1 MATEIAEPAGSSAD
15 ADASRSGAQ
24 AVERAVALLRCFDGN
39 ADTIS
44 LTELA
49 RHTGLR
55 VSTAH
60 RIVRALVRGD
70 LLDQDP
76 VTERYRLGR
85 AFAILGQAAMS
96 GFGFQAARPELVR
109 LAESSGEAA
118 SLGLRDGVQ
127 VVVAL
132 TAPSSQPLRF
142 DQPAGTR
149 LDLHASAMGKV
160 LLAFD
165 DPDVK
170 ATVAALGP
178 LARHTDATIT
188 RRTTL
193 QRELR
198 AIRDRGFA
206 PNLEERFVGVSGLA
220 APVLD
225 AGGRARA
232 AIGIRGPAA
241 RLDAARMEV
250 LAPQV
255 MATARVVAT
264 LLPLDR
270 F

>member
-1 MATEIAEPAGSSAD
+1 MASETAESAE
-15 ADASRSGAQ
+15 AEGARSGAQ

-39 ADTIS
+39 AATIS

-49 RHTGLR
+49 QRTGLR

-76 VTERYRLGR
+76 MTERYRLGR
-85 AFAILGQAAMS
+85 AFAILGQAAMA
-96 GFGFQAARPELVR
+96 GFGFHVAHPELVR
-109 LAESSGEAA
+109 LAEATGEAA
-118 SLGLRDGVQ
+118 SLGLRDGAD

-160 LLAFD
+160 LLAFS

-170 ATVAALGP
+170 ATVATLGA
-178 LARHTDATIT
+178 LARYTDATIT

-198 AIRDRGFA
+198 TIREQGYA
-206 PNLEERFVGVSGLA
+206 PNLEERYVGVSGLA

-225 AGGRARA
+225 AAGQARA
-232 AIGIRGPAA
+232 AVGVRGPAA
-241 RLDAARMEV
+241 RLDASRMEV

-255 MATARVVAT
+255 MATAQLVAT

-270 F
+270 L

>member
-1 MATEIAEPAGSSAD
+1 MASETAESAE
-15 ADASRSGAQ
+15 AEGARSGAQ

-39 ADTIS
+39 AATIS

-49 RHTGLR
+49 QRTGLR

-76 VTERYRLGR
+76 MTERYRLGR
-85 AFAILGQAAMS
+85 AFAILGQAAMA
-96 GFGFQAARPELVR
+96 GFGFHAARPELVR
-109 LAESSGEAA
+109 LAEATGEAA
-118 SLGLRDGVQ
+118 SLGLRDGVD

-160 LLAFD
+160 LLAFA
-165 DPDVK
+165 DPDLK
-170 ATVAALGP
+170 ATVATLGP
-178 LARHTDATIT
+178 LVRYTDATIT
-188 RRTTL
+188 RRATL
-193 QRELR
+193 LRELR

-206 PNLEERFVGVSGLA
+206 PNLEERYVGVSGLA

-225 AGGRARA
+225 ADGQARA
-232 AIGIRGPAA
+232 AVGIRGPAA
-241 RLDAARMEV
+241 RLDAPRMEV

-255 MATARVVAT
+255 IATARLVAT